1 MLTMMVY
8 ATLMKFWVAPILQP
22 ATIWKMQQRTVEHA
36 FCLLIVKH
44 VQEKQMAQVQ
54 LQIMTKTAMGYVMLM
69 KLRDVWMPPRAIT
82 MPRPQT
88 MVEGAYML
96 PAATTVRALQ
106 MEAGLF

>member
-1 MLTMMVY
+1 MPVPVITIQVPPTLVFAHLHRVATNALVTLRTDRDSYRTMMLTMMVY

-54 LQIMTKTAMGYVMLM
+54 L
-69 KLRDVWMPPRAIT
+69 
-82 MPRPQT
+82 
-88 MVEGAYML
+88 
-96 PAATTVRALQ
+96 
-106 MEAGLF
+106 